1 LKAITSSEIEISA
14 GRIETDCFQGFTVGE
29 TYLVYAYGDS
39 LEALSS
45 GACTRTNNLK
55 YSSDDLY
62 YLHALLKGIPESRV
76 YGGVTRIENDLTK
89 TTSARTSSGKGE
101 PVKIRVGKVNEPLRV
116 VIPFPK
122 PEQPDR

>member
-1 LKAITSSEIEISA
+1 MKAITSSEIEISA
-14 GRIETDCFQGFTVGE
+14 GRIDTDCFQGFTVGE

-45 GACTRTNNLK
+45 GACTRTNT
-55 YSSDDLY
+55 SSDDLY